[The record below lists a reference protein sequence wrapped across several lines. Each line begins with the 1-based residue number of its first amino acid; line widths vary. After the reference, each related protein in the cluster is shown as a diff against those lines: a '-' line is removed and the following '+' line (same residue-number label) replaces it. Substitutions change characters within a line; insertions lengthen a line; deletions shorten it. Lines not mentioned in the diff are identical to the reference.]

1 MKCRDFRPSF
11 ASSSSH
17 SGLPLYSLMKLL
29 WPCIGCGILLVSLPE
44 LNQIPIQELL
54 SQKRSHT
61 SGIDVGS
68 FRGSLNAATGTHEFG
83 LGSVRELTKLLQR
96 ELMLVLETYS
106 VLFYIPW
113 SGEKFLTKCLGA
125 KQWKRNGWS
134 THDLLKVK
142 ESSVDIGS
150 NPIRTWAMNQVLN
163 SWTYLNLTKGWDKPI
178 AWKRDFLQVTHSSQP
193 CLELSL
199 ANHSLN
205 LLRYESS
212 ALLYHLAL
220 VGLADRHG
228 KAFFSPPI

>member
-1 MKCRDFRPSF
+1 M
-11 ASSSSH
+11 
-17 SGLPLYSLMKLL
+17 
-29 WPCIGCGILLVSLPE
+29 
-44 LNQIPIQELL
+44 
-54 SQKRSHT
+54 
-61 SGIDVGS
+61 
-68 FRGSLNAATGTHEFG
+68 
-83 LGSVRELTKLLQR
+83 LLQER
-96 ELMLVLETYS
+96 MNSDWGVCGNLQNCFSESWCWYWKRIQFFSTYRDP
-106 VLFYIPW
+106 VRNL
-113 SGEKFLTKCLGA
+113 KCLGA

-134 THDLLKVK
+134 THDLLK

-163 SWTYLNLTKGWDKPI
+163 SWTYLNLTKGLDKPI

-228 KAFFSPPI
+228 KAFFSPPIYTLFQVCTTLVGTFCRGEALLRYFPFHLKEGSLLVK